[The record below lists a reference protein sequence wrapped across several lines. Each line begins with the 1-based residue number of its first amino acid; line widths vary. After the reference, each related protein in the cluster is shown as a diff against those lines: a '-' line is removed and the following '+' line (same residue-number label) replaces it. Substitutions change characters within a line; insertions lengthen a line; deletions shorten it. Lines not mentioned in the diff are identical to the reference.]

1 MATFNERLKKTR
13 LEKGFSKSD
22 LANKIGV
29 HYSQIGRYEDKG
41 AQPSADVLTKL
52 ANALEVSSDYL
63 MNGTPDDLANS
74 SLSDKELLNQF
85 KIIEKLPEQDRSVV
99 KIFLDAFITKGKLK
113 QLAS

>member
-1 MATFNERLKKTR
+1 ME
-13 LEKGFSKSD
+13 
-22 LANKIGV
+22 
-29 HYSQIGRYEDKG
+29 
-41 AQPSADVLTKL
+41 P
-52 ANALEVSSDYL
+52 
-63 MNGTPDDLANS
+63 PDDLANS